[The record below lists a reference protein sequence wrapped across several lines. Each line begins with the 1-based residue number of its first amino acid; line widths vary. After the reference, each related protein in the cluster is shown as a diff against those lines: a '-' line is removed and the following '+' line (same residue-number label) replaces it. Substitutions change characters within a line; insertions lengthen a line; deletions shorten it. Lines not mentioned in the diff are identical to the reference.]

1 MKKYHAG
8 TVQCARIRATGTH
21 AMASP
26 EQCEATMITLS
37 KEPFISSAIRTTKVA
52 LLAVVGLAIS
62 SAAWAQRGLGHLMV
76 STPSA
81 HVATGHTVGAPPVVM
96 RLPVTPVARR
106 TVIPRSA
113 SATSTQTMQ
122 SSSLSNSAST
132 EDLVGLQTNL
142 GQLLNPVPGLGFD
155 YSNLAA
161 INHDLGIRAIIDPIT
176 QQELALSQ
184 RLLHLTPRTPISSSF
199 FASEPV
205 VMLEQQPPQV
215 IIVQQP
221 QQPPEQATA
230 EAPPSSEPAAVEQP
244 PLPDVGQF
252 VLVQRDGTQIQ
263 AVAFTRQ
270 DDRIVYITTDGRR
283 KSIAI
288 GDLDTAAT
296 RRLNDERGTPLQLSF

>member
-1 MKKYHAG
+1 
-8 TVQCARIRATGTH
+8 
-21 AMASP
+21 
-26 EQCEATMITLS
+26 MITLS
-37 KEPFISSAIRTTKVA
+37 KEPFISSAIRTAKVA
-52 LLAVVGLAIS
+52 LMAIVGLAIS
-62 SAAWAQRGLGHLMV
+62 SAASAQRGFSHV
-76 STPSA
+76 SLSA

-106 TVIPRSA
+106 IVIPRGT
-113 SATSTQTMQ
+113 SATSTQTIQ
-122 SSSLSNSAST
+122 SSSLFNSAST
-132 EDLVGLQTNL
+132 EDLVGLQTDL

-155 YSNLAA
+155 YSHLAA

-176 QQELALSQ
+176 QQELALSE
-184 RLLHLTPRTPISSSF
+184 RLLQLTPRTPISSSF

-221 QQPPEQATA
+221 QPPAEQATDGASPSA
-230 EAPPSSEPAAVEQP
+230 EPTEMEQP

-252 VLVQRDGTQIQ
+252 VLVLHDGTQIQ

-270 DDRIVYITTDGRR
+270 NDRIVYITADGRR

>member
-1 MKKYHAG
+1 
-8 TVQCARIRATGTH
+8 
-21 AMASP
+21 
-26 EQCEATMITLS
+26 MITLS
-37 KEPFISSAIRTTKVA
+37 KEPFISSAIRTAKVA
-52 LLAVVGLAIS
+52 LMAIVGLAIS
-62 SAAWAQRGLGHLMV
+62 SAASAQRGFSHV
-76 STPSA
+76 SLSA

-96 RLPVTPVARR
+96 RLPVTPVVRR
-106 TVIPRSA
+106 IVIPRGT
-113 SATSTQTMQ
+113 SATSTQTIQ
-122 SSSLSNSAST
+122 SSSLFNPAST
-132 EDLVGLQTNL
+132 EDLVGLQTDL

-155 YSNLAA
+155 YSHLAA

-176 QQELALSQ
+176 QQELALSE
-184 RLLHLTPRTPISSSF
+184 RLLQLTPRTPISSSF

-221 QQPPEQATA
+221 QPPAEQSTS
-230 EAPPSSEPAAVEQP
+230 EGSPSTTEPPAVEQP

-252 VLVQRDGTQIQ
+252 VLVQHDGTQIQ

-270 DDRIVYITTDGRR
+270 NDRIVYITADGRR

>member
-1 MKKYHAG
+1 
-8 TVQCARIRATGTH
+8 
-21 AMASP
+21 
-26 EQCEATMITLS
+26 MITLS
-37 KEPFISSAIRTTKVA
+37 KEPFISSAIRTAKVA
-52 LLAVVGLAIS
+52 LMAIVGLAIS
-62 SAAWAQRGLGHLMV
+62 SAASAQRGFSHV
-76 STPSA
+76 SLSA

-106 TVIPRSA
+106 IVIPRGT
-113 SATSTQTMQ
+113 SATSTQTIQ
-122 SSSLSNSAST
+122 SSSLFNSAST
-132 EDLVGLQTNL
+132 EDLVGLQTDL

-155 YSNLAA
+155 YSHLAA

-176 QQELALSQ
+176 QQELALSE
-184 RLLHLTPRTPISSSF
+184 RLLQLTPRTPISSSF

-221 QQPPEQATA
+221 QPPAEQATDGASPSA
-230 EAPPSSEPAAVEQP
+230 EPTEMEQP

-252 VLVQRDGTQIQ
+252 VLVLHDGTQIQ

-270 DDRIVYITTDGRR
+270 NDRIVYITTDGRR

>member
-1 MKKYHAG
+1 
-8 TVQCARIRATGTH
+8 
-21 AMASP
+21 
-26 EQCEATMITLS
+26 MITLS
-37 KEPFISSAIRTTKVA
+37 KEPFISSAIRTAKVA
-52 LLAVVGLAIS
+52 LMAIVGLAIS
-62 SAAWAQRGLGHLMV
+62 SAASAQRGFSHV
-76 STPSA
+76 SLSA

-106 TVIPRSA
+106 IVIPRGT
-113 SATSTQTMQ
+113 SATSTQTIQ
-122 SSSLSNSAST
+122 SSSLFNSAST
-132 EDLVGLQTNL
+132 EDLVGLQTDL

-155 YSNLAA
+155 YSHLAA

-176 QQELALSQ
+176 QQELALSE
-184 RLLHLTPRTPISSSF
+184 RLLQLTPRTPISSSF

-221 QQPPEQATA
+221 QPAAEQATDGASPSA
-230 EAPPSSEPAAVEQP
+230 EPTEMEQP

-252 VLVQRDGTQIQ
+252 VLVLHDGTQIQ

-270 DDRIVYITTDGRR
+270 NDRIVYITADGRR

>member
-1 MKKYHAG
+1 
-8 TVQCARIRATGTH
+8 
-21 AMASP
+21 
-26 EQCEATMITLS
+26 MITLS
-37 KEPFISSAIRTTKVA
+37 KEPFINSAIRTTKVA

-62 SAAWAQRGLGHLMV
+62 SAAWAQRGFGHV
-76 STPSA
+76 SLSVPSA
-81 HVATGHTVGAPPVVM
+81 HVATAHIVGAPPVVM
-96 RLPVTPVARR
+96 RLPVSPVARR
-106 TVIPRSA
+106 IVIPRGT
-113 SATSTQTMQ
+113 SATSTQTIQ
-122 SSSLSNSAST
+122 SSSLFNSAST

-161 INHDLGIRAIIDPIT
+161 INHDLGVRAIIDPIT
-176 QQELALSQ
+176 QQELALSE
-184 RLLHLTPRTPISSSF
+184 RLLQLTPRTPISSSF

-215 IIVQQP
+215 ILVQQP
-221 QQPPEQATA
+221 QLPVEQPTD
-230 EAPPSSEPAAVEQP
+230 EAPPSDEPAAVEQP

-252 VLVQRDGTQIQ
+252 VLVQHDGTQIQ

-288 GDLDTAAT
+288 DDLDMAAT

>member
-1 MKKYHAG
+1 
-8 TVQCARIRATGTH
+8 
-21 AMASP
+21 
-26 EQCEATMITLS
+26 MITLS
-37 KEPFISSAIRTTKVA
+37 KEPFISSAIRTAKVA
-52 LLAVVGLAIS
+52 LMAIVGLAIS
-62 SAAWAQRGLGHLMV
+62 SAASAQRGFSHV
-76 STPSA
+76 SLSA

-106 TVIPRSA
+106 IVIPRGT
-113 SATSTQTMQ
+113 SATSTQTIQ
-122 SSSLSNSAST
+122 SSSLFNSAST
-132 EDLVGLQTNL
+132 EDLVGLQTDL

-155 YSNLAA
+155 YSHLAA

-176 QQELALSQ
+176 QQELALSE
-184 RLLHLTPRTPISSSF
+184 RLLQLTPRTPISSSF

-221 QQPPEQATA
+221 QPAAEQATDGASPSA
-230 EAPPSSEPAAVEQP
+230 EPTEMEQP

-252 VLVQRDGTQIQ
+252 VLVLHDGTQIQ

-270 DDRIVYITTDGRR
+270 NDRIVYITTDGRR